1 MLGDRILKEIMKE
14 KLDHFDEPSSNRSDV
29 LIKKENFESNTYRE
43 RPCEA
48 QDRRQQIQTQEGGLG
63 NVLPSRPS
71 RVKPTNTWI
80 FYIEL
85 LEL

>member
-43 RPCEA
+43 RPCEDTEKRYLHNA
-48 QDRRQQIQTQEGGLG
+48 RREA
-63 NVLPSRPS
+63 SEE
-71 RVKPTNTWI
+71 TNPADI
-80 FYIEL
+80 LILNFL
-85 LEL
+85 N